1 MNISKTHNH
10 LRKTHTIGKNTTER
24 IVTANQVN
32 VMREF
37 GISML
42 GISQARDGF
51 AFVRDDHH
59 VFQILACLSGHG
71 QVLIDDAWQTC
82 SSNQAYVTPAD
93 ILHAYHAP
101 KRGMWNVCWVMYE
114 QTQWLDLLP
123 IDQPMLVELQVQPIH
138 AAISCLHH
146 EVVGAND
153 PGIIR
158 QWVGLIDQLIQRAC
172 ASNQK
177 PSRLWQL
184 WQEVDMNLSS
194 KWNND
199 RLAEL
204 ADLSTEHLRRLCQT
218 ELGHAPM
225 QQVTRLRMQRAG
237 ILLTTTDM
245 LIEQIAHAV
254 GYDNAFAFTT
264 AFKRQNGVS
273 PSVYRTTER

>member
-10 LRKTHTIGKNTTER
+10 LRKTHTIGKNTAER
-24 IVTANQVN
+24 IVTANQAS

-37 GISML
+37 GIFMM
-42 GISQARDGF
+42 GISQAKNGF
-51 AFVRDDHH
+51 KFVRDDHN

-71 QVLIDDAWQTC
+71 QVLIDEDWQTC
-82 SSNQAYVTPAD
+82 SPNHAYLTPVD

-101 KRGMWNVCWVMYE
+101 KRGKWDVCWVMYE
-114 QTQWLDLLP
+114 QTPWLDLLP
-123 IDQPMLVELQVQPIH
+123 IYKPQLIELQVQPIH

-146 EVVGAND
+146 EVIGAND
-153 PGIIR
+153 SVIIR

-172 ASNQK
+172 VANQK

-184 WQEVDMNLSS
+184 WQAVDMNLVS

-204 ADLSTEHLRRLCQT
+204 ADLSTEHLRRLCQA

-225 QQVTRLRMQRAG
+225 QQVTELRMQRAG
-237 ILLTTTDM
+237 ILLSTTDM

-264 AFKRQNGVS
+264 AFKRQNGMS
-273 PSVYRTTER
+273 PTAYRATAR